1 MSIPDIQHEKLSP
14 EEELQARRATC
25 NQLIDLMSKRLLIP
39 FLGAGVNLSNRPPGA
54 IFRPAGPY
62 LPNASELSESIA
74 TEFDYPW
81 HDKNLLR
88 VSWYATA
95 TAGKGKDKKNRPYG
109 KDVLYHYLHEI
120 FSRAYPSTDV
130 HQFFARLPRKL
141 AEKGYPNR
149 HQLIVTTNYD
159 QLLERA
165 FDAENEQYDV
175 VSYGEHSDGESQ
187 SRKPGFLHTP
197 YNKEP
202 EFLETSNDFIPP
214 VNRTIILKI
223 HGGAHRDSWERSSF
237 VITEDDYIDYLAL
250 RIPDQIPATLK
261 ASMLHRRF
269 LFLGYSLGDWNFR
282 VLLRSIKARSLFNER
297 SWAIMNR
304 HEEWDW
310 DYWEEHKVRLDK
322 CELTEYIKILT
333 EQLDKLPPARSDE
346 RTA

>member
-1 MSIPDIQHEKLSP
+1 MNTPDDEH
-14 EEELQARRATC
+14 EELTPEQQLLARRATC
-25 NQLIDLMSKRLLIP
+25 NQLIDLMIKRLLIP
-39 FLGAGVNLSNRPPGA
+39 FLGAGVNLANRPPNTT
-54 IFRPAGPY
+54 FSPAGQY

-74 TEFDYPW
+74 SEFEYPW
-81 HDKNLLR
+81 SDKSLLR

-95 TAGKGKDKKNRPYG
+95 TEGKGKDKKQRAYG

-120 FSRAYPSTDV
+120 FSRPYPCTDV
-130 HQFFARLPRKL
+130 HEFFARLPGRLKD
-141 AEKGYPNR
+141 KGYPNR

-159 QLLERA
+159 GLLECA
-165 FDAENEQYDV
+165 FDKYNEPYDV
-175 VSYGEHSDGESQ
+175 VAYGDQSDGESK
-187 SRKPGFLHTP
+187 SRVSGFTHTP
-197 YNKEP
+197 YQQRSR
-202 EFLETSNDFIPP
+202 FLLTSDDFIPP
-214 VNRTIILKI
+214 VDRTIILKI
-223 HGGAHRDSWERSSF
+223 HGAADKDSWERSSF

-261 ASMLHRRF
+261 ANMLHRRF

-322 CELTEYIKILT
+322 CELKDYIALLN
-333 EQLDKLPPARSDE
+333 EQLDRLPPFKP
-346 RTA
+346 